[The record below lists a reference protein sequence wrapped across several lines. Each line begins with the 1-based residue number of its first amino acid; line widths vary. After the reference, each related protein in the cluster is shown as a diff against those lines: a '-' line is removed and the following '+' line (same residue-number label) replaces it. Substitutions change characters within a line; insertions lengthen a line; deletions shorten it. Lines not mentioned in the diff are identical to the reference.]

1 MGSDQD
7 ILEQVSDA
15 LGDDFTVA
23 AVAVTPAGKRRV
35 ARITVERP
43 VVDPVGDTPVEPL
56 TLDEIADA
64 TRLVSDAL
72 DASDVM
78 GSQPYTLEVSTPGTD
93 RPLTEPMHF
102 RRTVGRLVEV
112 TLRGSAA
119 DGLAP
124 QGAVGDGAQVTG
136 RVLAT
141 TADGV
146 DLHVKGT
153 KRSAPHTQ
161 HIPFAEISKGVAQ
174 VEFTRPDTTPAAGET
189 ED

>member
-1 MGSDQD
+1 MVQEQD
-7 ILEQVSDA
+7 IRDQVSGA

-23 AVAVTPAGKRRV
+23 GVSVTPAGKRRV
-35 ARITVERP
+35 ARITVERS
-43 VVDPVGDTPVEPL
+43 VAEVVGDSPVEPL

-124 QGAVGDGAQVTG
+124 QG
-136 RVLAT
+136 
-141 TADGV
+141 
-146 DLHVKGT
+146 
-153 KRSAPHTQ
+153 P
-161 HIPFAEISKGVAQ
+161 GVATPGSRRRCGRRGRGCGAPSAATS
-174 VEFTRPDTTPAAGET
+174 TRRPRGRRGR
-189 ED
+189 